1 MIRKDFQ
8 QDGSRMVVRVGDKT
22 VDYSSNFKLY
32 LSTRNTNIS
41 LPPNAKS
48 LVTFINYSVTRSGL
62 ESKLLSLVINHE
74 QPELEKRKSEILANE
89 DKLRTSLV
97 ALEDSLLGELA
108 NSQGNILEN
117 KVLLDSLT
125 NTKTE
130 AAKISQGLKE
140 S

>member
-22 VDYSSNFKLY
+22 VDYSQSFKLY

-97 ALEDSLLGELA
+97 VLEDSLLGELA

-117 KVLLDSLT
+117 KILLDSLT

-130 AAKISQGLKE
+130 AAKISQGLK
-140 S
+140 

>member
-1 MIRKDFQ
+1 MVPVIRKDFQ

-22 VDYSSNFKLY
+22 VDYSHSFKLY

-74 QPELEKRKSEILANE
+74 QPELEKRKS
-89 DKLRTSLV
+89 
-97 ALEDSLLGELA
+97 
-108 NSQGNILEN
+108 
-117 KVLLDSLT
+117 
-125 NTKTE
+125 
-130 AAKISQGLKE
+130 
-140 S
+140 